1 MKKVENQISS
11 TPIVLGAMS
20 GLFFGALA
28 GPFGALFGS
37 LGGAIGGLFFDKHEQ
52 SAVARKGAVKK
63 KSNQNVLPQ
72 H

>member
-1 MKKVENQISS
+1 MKKVENHISS
-11 TPIVLGAMS
+11 SPIVLGAMS

-37 LGGAIGGLFFDKHEQ
+37 LGGAIGGLFLDKHRH
-52 SAVARKGAVKK
+52 SSVTRKGTAKK
-63 KSNQNVLPQ
+63 KSNHNVLPQ